1 MCLHNVE
8 FQSSEL
14 VCRRGRFG
22 CMDFRSADMDM
33 AAVIDAVAVAVA
45 VAGVAAADG
54 ATVIA
59 VVVVAAGPAPSDL
72 RHDHLD
78 RIALTF
84 FVVSYQKTIQNGLK
98 SFALSE

>member
-8 FQSSEL
+8 FQSSEP

-22 CMDFRSADMDM
+22 RMDFRSADMDM
-33 AAVIDAVAVAVA
+33 AAVIDAVVVA

-54 ATVIA
+54 AIVIA